1 MPGYWFNVEVTSPD
15 RCDYGGL
22 VPGLGDTHDDA
33 ARDCA
38 SRLIDVYP
46 DARVMILGAFSR
58 LDPDEANQVRIADRF
73 GIPVI
78 GIYGRVSRG
87 ELSRFEDESAPI
99 RQMTREE
106 EAVWIHLTTSY
117 YESEVD
123 DWLAQLRAIRS
134 S

>member
-15 RCDYGGL
+15 RRAFGGL

-33 ARDCA
+33 VRDCA

-87 ELSRFEDESAPI
+87 ELTRFENDTASVT
-99 RQMTREE
+99 RMTPDE
-106 EAVWIHLTTSY
+106 EAAWIHLTASY